1 MKLYPD
7 FGNPDRSKVLPWF
20 LLAGKIT
27 LLLVFSVLGI
37 TNSYAQGNKY
47 VPDISTIITLDKGKD
62 LLHQCSR
69 STPKKVQEFF
79 NLTQK
84 DIVTLQLNF
93 KKVKLVK
100 NERGKKVKNLITYG
114 FQYLGVII
122 KDKKYIY
129 VNAFYVK
136 TPQDL
141 FTKFKDWKTYPVV
154 ACKGGKSFWGVLF
167 GLEDGTFSQ

>member
-1 MKLYPD
+1 MKQG
-7 FGNPDRSKVLPWF
+7 FGF
-20 LLAGKIT
+20 LLILSFIWIT
-27 LLLVFSVLGI
+27 D
-37 TNSYAQGNKY
+37 TYAQNNKF
-47 VPDISTIITLDKGKD
+47 VSDISTIIAQDKGKD

-69 STPKKVQEFF
+69 SSPKKVQEFF

-84 DIVTLQLNF
+84 DVDTLQLNF
-93 KKVKLVK
+93 KKVLLAKT
-100 NERGKKVKNLITYG
+100 EHGKKVKNLITYG
-114 FQYLGVII
+114 YQFIGVMI

-141 FTKFKDWKTYPVV
+141 FGKYKDWKEYPVI

-167 GLEDGTFSQ
+167 NLEDGTFSQLEINDIK

>member
-69 STPKKVQEFF
+69 STPKKV
-79 NLTQK
+79 
-84 DIVTLQLNF
+84 
-93 KKVKLVK
+93 
-100 NERGKKVKNLITYG
+100 KNLITYG

-141 FTKFKDWKTYPVV
+141 FTKFKDWKTYPVI